1 MVDSLIHDPS
11 NYAGAARAFL
21 ELIENFRDVAIENDR
36 NDAETSEPLD
46 AINQHYTGP
55 IDPATLGS
63 TNNFP
68 VAWSV
73 PLGYT
78 PNYSST
84 ASDQGQLNFQVVIWT
99 ADQDQA
105 YALEEALI
113 LVLEVVDNLE
123 SDPTLSTGSNDISVQ
138 STTWTNLD
146 LDFAP
151 AAANGELA
159 QVKWALA
166 EFDVQPKRTGIWG

>member
-1 MVDSLIHDPS
+1 MANSLEHTASDYS
-11 NYAGAARAFL
+11 GAARAFL

-36 NDAETSEPLD
+36 GAGGDLEYL
-46 AINQHYTGP
+46 NQHYTGP

-63 TNNFP
+63 TPNFP
-68 VAWSV
+68 VVWTV
-73 PLGYT
+73 PKS
-78 PNYSST
+78 YSPDYATTS
-84 ASDQGQLNFQVVIWT
+84 SDQGTLGFQVVAWT

-113 LVLEVVDNLE
+113 IVLEVVDNLE
-123 SDPTLSTGSNDISVQ
+123 ADPTLSTGSNDITVQ

-151 AAANGELA
+151 AAANGDLA

-166 EFDVQPKRTGIWG
+166 DFEIQPRRTGIWG

>member
-1 MVDSLIHDPS
+1 MVDSLEHDPA
-11 NYAGAARAFL
+11 NYSGAARAFL
-21 ELIENFRDVAIENDR
+21 EVIENFRDVAIENDR
-36 NDAETSEPLD
+36 GDATSGEPLD
-46 AINQHYTGP
+46 TINQHYTGP
-55 IDPATLGS
+55 IDPRELGATP
-63 TNNFP
+63 NFP
-68 VAWSV
+68 VAWTV

-78 PNYSST
+78 PGYNTT

-99 ADQDQA
+99 ADQSQP

-123 SDPTLSTGSNDISVQ
+123 ADPTLSTGSNAISVQ
-138 STTWTNLD
+138 NSEWTNLD

-151 AAANGELA
+151 AAADGELA

-166 EFDVQPKRTGIWG
+166 DFEVTPKRTGIWG